1 MKILSKDTDDETI
14 LETIWFCK
22 ILLIFAIGEM
32 YLGTESST
40 CPKTKLENM
49 NVAKKSGK
57 TCITWLSIFLS
68 SFRIIYWSF
77 ASGAIDNITKDGGIE
92 VMLLYAFYL
101 QVADCTIASY
111 FYFGLALRAA
121 LILGWHVDADKENLN
136 RFELEHRRRI
146 WWTVYMYERM
156 LSSKA
161 GLPLSFADDSSIN

>member
-1 MKILSKDTDDETI
+1 MHYLAQHFSIKL
-14 LETIWFCK
+14 LNYLLVFC
-22 ILLIFAIGEM
+22 F
-32 YLGTESST
+32 
-40 CPKTKLENM
+40 
-49 NVAKKSGK
+49 
-57 TCITWLSIFLS
+57 
-68 SFRIIYWSF
+68 
-77 ASGAIDNITKDGGIE
+77 GAIDNITKDGGIE

-161 GLPLSFADDSSIN
+161 GLPLSFADDSVSTELPIDFKIDLTDFLEMNTMLEGIIFSTSRLY

>member
-1 MKILSKDTDDETI
+1 
-14 LETIWFCK
+14 
-22 ILLIFAIGEM
+22 
-32 YLGTESST
+32 
-40 CPKTKLENM
+40 
-49 NVAKKSGK
+49 
-57 TCITWLSIFLS
+57 
-68 SFRIIYWSF
+68 
-77 ASGAIDNITKDGGIE
+77 
-92 VMLLYAFYL
+92 MLLYAFYL

-161 GLPLSFADDSSIN
+161 GLPLSFADDSVSTELPIDFKIDLTDFLEMNTMLEGIIFSHQQTILTIVSRLPKSMRLFCHRCIPNNRLSTFCRWLLIWFKG